1 MEIFT
6 KRVEGLTSEI
16 SIQYV
21 LSKMCLILWSGRP
34 ICRNSEC
41 VALSAFL
48 ASDKINKSVPLI
60 RKLQ

>member
-6 KRVEGLTSEI
+6 KGVQGLTSEI

-21 LSKMCLILWSGRP
+21 LSKMCLSLWSGRP
-34 ICRNSEC
+34 ICRYSEC
-41 VALSAFL
+41 VAFL